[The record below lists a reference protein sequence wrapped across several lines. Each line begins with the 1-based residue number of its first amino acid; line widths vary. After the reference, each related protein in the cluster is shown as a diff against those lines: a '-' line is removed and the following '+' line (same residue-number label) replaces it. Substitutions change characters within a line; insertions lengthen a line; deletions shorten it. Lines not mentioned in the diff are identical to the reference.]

1 MKTEQKTNNKKPI
14 TKVIVE
20 GSAQGKALVSK
31 DSISFFGGVSP
42 ETGKVIEKGHS
53 LFGKSVKDTLLVFP
67 QGKGSTV
74 GSYILYRMK
83 KQGTAP
89 KAIIVEKAEPIIVVG
104 CVIAGIPLLECKGIN
119 IKDNSFIKIKDGRI
133 EQND

>member
-1 MKTEQKTNNKKPI
+1 MKTEPI

-20 GSAQGKALVSK
+20 GNAQGKALVSK
-31 DSISFFGGVSP
+31 DDISFLGGVSP

-53 LFGKSVKDTLLVFP
+53 LFGESVKDTILIFP

-74 GSYILYRMK
+74 GSYVLYRMK

-104 CVIAGIPLLECKGIN
+104 CVIAGIPLIECKCLN
-119 IKDNSFIKIKDGRI
+119 IKSGNNIIIKDGKVKFS
-133 EQND
+133 